1 MYESEINLASER
13 QITKPQGTIM
23 KLINRAIILGAFG
36 AFFSG
41 SMPSFG
47 AVIHNESMN
56 GDLSGIL
63 TSPTVLALTPGAN
76 TIIAQMGNNGN
87 SGATNGSDA
96 DYFTVT
102 IGPGTSLTSI
112 TLDSYTFGP
121 GNPGVSFAAYVA
133 AAAFSGQGSSNIN
146 GSAFINASSGNI
158 LDDFTS
164 STAPLGQGIYSFWF
178 QETSTNTVNY
188 QLTLNVIPEPSTTLL
203 GLTGL
208 GLLLSS
214 RRRKS

>member
-1 MYESEINLASER
+1 
-13 QITKPQGTIM
+13 M
-23 KLINRAIILGAFG
+23 KLMKRTILLGASG
-36 AFFSG
+36 AFFSVIV
-41 SMPSFG
+41 PSFG
-47 AVIHNESMN
+47 AVIHNESIN

-112 TLDSYTFGP
+112 TLDSYTFSP
-121 GNPGVSFAAYVA
+121 GNPGVSFAAYVTS
-133 AAAFSGQGSSNIN
+133 AAFSGQGSGNIN

-158 LDDFTS
+158 LDDFTGS
-164 STAPLGQGIYSFWF
+164 ATPLGQGVYSFWF
-178 QETSTNTVNY
+178 QETSANTVNY
-188 QLTLNVIPEPSTTLL
+188 QVTLNVIPEPSTTLL

-208 GLLLSS
+208 GLLLAS